1 MTYKAV
7 MVYVDID
14 GIPEQ
19 RVRIASQVAVRF
31 GATLIGFSARA
42 VPSPFVAEGVII
54 EEVTEADIKQMRV
67 ELEKRGEWFRGI
79 AGDIKNIEWRS
90 ALDFPGDALAEEA
103 RCADVIIIG
112 QPLRGRYNNQRI
124 LDPREVLFKLGRPAL
139 LVAPGIAS
147 LRAEHVLVAWRDSR
161 EARRAVMD
169 AMPFLNA
176 AKRVSVIEI
185 CARDEEP
192 KASARVKDVVLY
204 LARHGITA
212 EARPIVHR
220 DRSDA
225 DHLFQFA
232 LDEEADLIVAG
243 AYGHSRLGEWIF
255 GGMTPNSRLVSCL
268 LSDVSLAALF

>member
-1 MTYKAV
+1 MTYAAM

-19 RVRIASQVAVRF
+19 RVRIASGLAKKF
-31 GATLIGFSARA
+31 GAALIGFSARA
-42 VPSPFVAEGVII
+42 VPPPFVAEGVII
-54 EEVTEADIKQMRV
+54 EEATEADIEQMRAT
-67 ELEKRGEWFRGI
+67 LAKRGEWFRGVVR
-79 AGDIKNIEWRS
+79 DVKDVEWRS
-90 ALDFPGDALAEEA
+90 ALDFPGEALASEA
-103 RCADVIIIG
+103 RCADIIVIG
-112 QPLRGRYNNQRI
+112 PPLRGRYDSQRI

-147 LRAEHVLVAWRDSR
+147 LRAEHVVVAWKDTR

-176 AKRVSVIEI
+176 AKRVSVVEV
-185 CARDEEP
+185 CARDEEQ
-192 KASARVKDVVLY
+192 KASARIKDVVLY

-212 EARPIVHR
+212 GARPIVHR

-232 LDEEADLIVAG
+232 LDEGVDLIVAG
-243 AYGHSRLGEWIF
+243 AYGHSRLGEWMF
-255 GGMTPNSRLVSCL
+255 GGMTREILASCPVCCL
-268 LSDVSLAALF
+268 LSH